1 MSGIVNKE
9 ELDKPVPSDPG
20 EPILER
26 TTEKLLLTKFTEA
39 KVMQMILKMK
49 NNFFLQWT
57 DSSWMNS
64 HNGIC
69 VVNYSY

>member
-57 DSSWMNS
+57 DSS
-64 HNGIC
+64 
-69 VVNYSY
+69 

>member
-9 ELDKPVPSDPG
+9 ELDKPVRSDTG

-39 KVMQMILKMK
+39 KVMQMILRMK
-49 NNFFLQWT
+49 NNFFSNGQILQK
-57 DSSWMNS
+57 
-64 HNGIC
+64 
-69 VVNYSY
+69 

>member
-9 ELDKPVPSDPG
+9 ELDKTVLSDTG

-26 TTEKLLLTKFTEA
+26 TADKLLLTKFTEA
-39 KVMQMILKMK
+39 KVMRIDIEDEKQ
-49 NNFFLQWT
+49 FFLQWT
-57 DSSWMNS
+57 DFSGMNS

-69 VVNYSY
+69 G

>member
-9 ELDKPVPSDPG
+9 ELDKPVLSDTG

-39 KVMQMILKMK
+39 KVMQMILRMK
-49 NNFFLQWT
+49 NNFFSNGQILQE
-57 DSSWMNS
+57 
-64 HNGIC
+64 
-69 VVNYSY
+69 